1 MLDRFTDGYQER
13 LPALTEEAIRLKHD
27 VILAAAVINPV
38 AARKATL
45 IPIVTP
51 ALADAVHLG
60 LIASQARRGQHR
72 GHLRDRDYPRS
83 RSNLRAKSWAIF
95 RSVDFPG
102 MKAKEDLACVD
113 G

>member
-60 LIASQARRGQHR
+60 LIASQARPGAT
-72 GHLRDRDYPRS
+72 S
-83 RSNLRAKSWAIF
+83 RAF
-95 RSVDFPG
+95 T
-102 MKAKEDLACVD
+102 
-113 G
+113 